1 MNHTS
6 IYKYLIINN
15 AEDLIEQADR
25 NVVEQHRPDVA
36 AICSVTNPERNAD
49 DLGKPSIWKGRLD
62 GLKDPVLIAN
72 RDQ

>member
-1 MNHTS
+1 MQKTLLN
-6 IYKYLIINN
+6 KLIVTLKSNIV
-15 AEDLIEQADR
+15 LIL
-25 NVVEQHRPDVA
+25 P
-36 AICSVTNPERNAD
+36 AICSVTNPETNAD